1 MSFEN
6 YECDG
11 QLSFDDLYPKQCCGL
26 NPWLHKTRC
35 WMDGREDLEQEW
47 LMYYICPK
55 CKKTAVDAHGWT
67 IRSGGTYEQAKA
79 SALETWNDPKSKFDS
94 HMFSEGEKLRIPF
107 DEQKEFL
114 RTYGDAAREMGI
126 LWSD

>member
-26 NPWLHKTRC
+26 NPWLHKTKC
-35 WMDGREDLEQEW
+35 WIDGRDDLEQEW
-47 LMYYICPK
+47 IMYYICPK
-55 CKKTAVDAHGWT
+55 CKKTAVDDFGWT
-67 IRSGGTYEQAKA
+67 IRSSGTYEQAKA
-79 SALETWNDPKSKFDS
+79 SALERWNDPKSRFDS
-94 HMFSEGEKLRIPF
+94 HMFSEGEKLHIPY
-107 DEQKEFL
+107 DEQAEFL
-114 RTYGDAAREMGI
+114 RMYGDAAREMGN

>member
-1 MSFEN
+1 
-6 YECDG
+6 
-11 QLSFDDLYPKQCCGL
+11 
-26 NPWLHKTRC
+26 
-35 WMDGREDLEQEW
+35 MDGREDLEQEW

-79 SALETWNDPKSKFDS
+79 SALETWNDPKNKFDS

-114 RTYGDAAREMGI
+114 RMYGEAAREMGI